1 MNKTIACIS
10 TPLGRGGI
18 SIVRMS
24 GQDSL
29 TIAKKVFYCKVFFED
44 KILPRY
50 LYLGNFHI
58 LEDLIE
64 KCLCVYFKAPYSYT
78 GEDMIEFQVH
88 GGSVITQK
96 VLDRL
101 LSEGANLAE
110 AGELSRRAFENGKIS
125 LDEAEAIIDE
135 INAESESELK
145 ASLSVAEG
153 KLKSKIKDLQNSLT
167 EEIAKI
173 EATLDYPEED
183 FEKTAKQEIELRLKE
198 IQIEIK
204 EFVERSQNAKFIS
217 KGINI
222 AIVGSPNVG
231 KSSILNS
238 LVGSERAIVTDI
250 AGTTRDVIEEQTF
263 YKGLKLNFIDTA
275 GIREASDK
283 VEKIGIEKSKQ
294 SIENADLVLVV
305 LDGSR
310 QLENQDKEILELS
323 KNKNHIVIVNK
334 MDKSR
339 MLAKQQN
346 EIQVSAVMEENIEKI
361 KEEIYKKVIGEEI
374 DFSNLVVT
382 NERQINILKES
393 LNIVEKTIVDID
405 LSMDIVAMNIK
416 ALWNSLGKITGE
428 CENEEII
435 DMIFSKFCL
444 GK

>member
-10 TPLGRGGI
+10 TPLGKGAI

-24 GQDSL
+24 GQESL
-29 TIAKKVFYCKVFFED
+29 SVAKKVFSCKAFLED
-44 KILPRY
+44 KIIPRF
-50 LYLGNFHI
+50 LYLGNFSI
-58 LEDLIE
+58 QDNLVE
-64 KCLCVYFKAPYSYT
+64 KCLCVYFKSPYSYT

-88 GGSVITQK
+88 GGSVVTQK
-96 VLDRL
+96 VLDKL
-101 LSEGANLAE
+101 ILSGATLAE
-110 AGELSRRAFENGKIS
+110 PGEFSRRAFENGKIS

-153 KLKSKIKDLQNSLT
+153 KLKSKIKALQNSLT

-183 FEKTAKQEIELRLKE
+183 FEKSAKEEIEYRLKE
-198 IQIEIK
+198 IQKEISG
-204 EFVERSQNAKFIS
+204 FVTKAENARYIQ
-217 KGINI
+217 KGINV

-238 LVGSERAIVTDI
+238 LVGRERAIVTDI
-250 AGTTRDVIEEQTF
+250 AGTTRDIIEEQSF

-283 VEKIGIEKSKQ
+283 VEKIGIQKSKQ
-294 SIENADLVLVV
+294 SIENADIVLIVI
-305 LDGSR
+305 DGSR
-310 QLENQDKEILELS
+310 DLNKEDREILEIA
-323 KNKNHIVIVNK
+323 KKKNHVVIVNK
-334 MDKSR
+334 MDKTR
-339 MLAKQQN
+339 VAEKFDN
-346 EIQVSAVMEENIEKI
+346 EIQVSALTEENIEKI
-361 KEEIYKKVIGEEI
+361 KEEIYNKVIGEEI
-374 DFSNLVVT
+374 DFSNLIVT
-382 NERQINILKES
+382 NQRQIGILKES
-393 LNIVEKTIVDID
+393 LEVVKKALKDINT
-405 LSMDIVAMNIK
+405 SMDIVAMNIK

-428 CENEEII
+428 SENEEII